1 MITTGRLRGGEPQQL
16 RKADPLV
23 IMGKWRSGQPGSH
36 DHDRGDGSGRERS
49 SHDHGS
55 AVAGAWRD
63 KSEAPPSAPGSM
75 IPGSSQSRRLK
86 DSRDHGSTAGGTVT
100 SP

>member
-55 AVAGAWRD
+55 LVAGAWRA
-63 KSEAPPSAPGSM
+63 KSETARPAHSQPAPPLLM
-75 IPGSSQSRRLK
+75 VSSRPNRTK
-86 DSRDHGSTAGGTVT
+86 HTPNR
-100 SP
+100 

>member
-36 DHDRGDGSGRERS
+36 DHDRGDGSGRNAVVMIMGVWSLGHGAPNPKPPLPPPLPVRAQPELVISRLLVGQTGRIAHRS
-49 SHDHGS
+49 D
-55 AVAGAWRD
+55 R
-63 KSEAPPSAPGSM
+63 KS
-75 IPGSSQSRRLK
+75 
-86 DSRDHGSTAGGTVT
+86 
-100 SP
+100 